1 MISDTYVEEY
11 LLRTR
16 TWIELRGLR
25 PNTLLTYEGMARRFI
40 KHVGKPLGDI
50 ATQDVEQYLLNEYV
64 HKGKSATTRNIALA
78 AIDCLMR
85 ATQHPPP
92 STEIPRAKV
101 RRRSPEILSKDEV
114 ERLLTA
120 TKSLKYR
127 AIFMLAYGAGLRVAE
142 ASALATTDIDSQRM
156 LIHVREGKTGPRHVM
171 MSQRLLET
179 LRAYW
184 AAFRPSGPDL
194 FASARRGS
202 KQRYLS
208 RARITQVLTRAAK
221 AAGITKH
228 VSPHTLRHCFATHM
242 LEKGADVRTVQVLL
256 GHARLETTTAYL
268 HLTTSRLSQVRSPL
282 DDLQL
287 NPIDARN

>member
-1 MISDTYVEEY
+1 MISDTYVEEC

-25 PNTLLTYEGMARRFI
+25 PNTLLVYEGMARRFI
-40 KHVGKPLGDI
+40 SHVGKPLGDI
-50 ATQDVEQYLLNEYV
+50 AQQDVEQYLLNEYV
-64 HKGKSATTRNIALA
+64 HKGKSAATRNVALA

-85 ATQHPPP
+85 ATKHPSP
-92 STEIPRAKV
+92 STEILRAKV
-101 RRRSPEILSKDEV
+101 RRRSPEILNKDEV
-114 ERLLTA
+114 ARLLAA

-127 AIFMLAYGAGLRVAE
+127 AIFMLAYGAGLRVGE
-142 ASALATTDIDSQRM
+142 ASALATTDLDSQRM
-156 LIHVREGKTGPRHVM
+156 LIHVRDGKTGPRNVM

-184 AAFRPSGPDL
+184 VSFRPTGPDL
-194 FASARRGS
+194 FAAGRRGS
-202 KQRYLS
+202 TQRYLS
-208 RARITQVLTRAAK
+208 RTQIHRVLTRAAK

-256 GHARLETTTAYL
+256 GHARLETTTTYL
-268 HLTTSRLSQVRSPL
+268 HLTTSRLMQVKSPL
-282 DDLQL
+282 DDLRL
-287 NPIDARN
+287 DPIPPRS